1 MWCVG
6 CSDKT
11 IQIFK
16 KLEAKRLEN
25 EMSGIINLSFDG
37 LTYNVGRH
45 FHFPFS
51 TSTSSSS
58 KIPSNVP
65 LLNFEYS
72 PLFTFQELKKVE
84 LDKNDFEK
92 AQIVTH
98 YSYWTL
104 FLRKWKHIFSWLIS
118 VWIPNECGAYLH
130 LLLLLLMVNVPLW
143 WTLFKPFL
151 LNIILTHVCLLLSI

>member
-37 LTYNVGRH
+37 LTYNMGRH

-58 KIPSNVP
+58 KIPSSVP

-104 FLRKWKHIFSWLIS
+104 FLRKWKHILSWLIS
-118 VWIPNECGAYLH
+118 VWIPNECSAYLH

-151 LNIILTHVCLLLSI
+151 LNIILTHVCLWLSI

>member
-25 EMSGIINLSFDG
+25 EMSGIINLSLDG
-37 LTYNVGRH
+37 LTYNMGRH

-104 FLRKWKHIFSWLIS
+104 FLRKWKHILSWLIS
-118 VWIPNECGAYLH
+118 VNTNVVHIYTYCCYCLWSCLCGGLY
-130 LLLLLLMVNVPLW
+130 
-143 WTLFKPFL
+143 FKPFL
-151 LNIILTHVCLLLSI
+151 LNIILTHVCLWLSI

>member
-1 MWCVG
+1 
-6 CSDKT
+6 
-11 IQIFK
+11 
-16 KLEAKRLEN
+16 
-25 EMSGIINLSFDG
+25 MSGIINLSFDG

-58 KIPSNVP
+58 KIPSNVS

-98 YSYWTL
+98 YSY
-104 FLRKWKHIFSWLIS
+104 
-118 VWIPNECGAYLH
+118 
-130 LLLLLLMVNVPLW
+130 
-143 WTLFKPFL
+143 
-151 LNIILTHVCLLLSI
+151 